1 MADTF
6 TYRGRTY
13 TLSHGNPFDRG
24 AADSYYGRR
33 RDPHHWPEGTH
44 VGTRIEASD
53 MSPAEISAY
62 HAGYSFNEEHGSK
75 KDWGYTLNPDPDQEN
90 SDD

>member
-13 TLSHGNPFDRG
+13 TLAHGNPFDRG

-44 VGTRIEASD
+44 VGTRIEASA
-53 MSPAEISAY
+53 MSFAELEAY
-62 HAGYSFNEEHGSK
+62 HAGYSFNEEHGAK
-75 KDWGYTLNPDPDQEN
+75 KDWGYPLNPDPDQEN